1 MSAFKTILELKV
13 RKKDKA
19 QSQLRAKRL
28 VYDQAVEAVQA
39 AQRKHQDFARFVVSE
54 QDRLYDEIE
63 QKLVQL
69 DEIDELK
76 EKISDLRAR
85 ESQLFLAIGEAE
97 KEKEVAGGRVKEAQ
111 LELDAAMMKVSKFEE
126 LVEIEKTEEY
136 LKAQEKEDLA
146 LEEFRPIDR
155 LSF

>member
-39 AQRKHQDFARFVVSE
+39 AQRKHQDFARFVVTE

-97 KEKEVAGGRVKEAQ
+97 KEKEVASERVKEAQ

>member
-19 QSQLRAKRL
+19 QSHLKSMRL
-28 VYDQAVEAVQA
+28 IYEQAVEAIHQA
-39 AQRKHQDFARFVVSE
+39 RHKHQDFARFVVTE
-54 QDRLYDEIE
+54 QNRLYDEIHE
-63 QKLVQL
+63 KLVHL
-69 DEIDELK
+69 DEVDELK

-85 ESQLFLAIGEAE
+85 ETQLYLAIGEAE
-97 KEKEVAGGRVKEAQ
+97 KEKQVAAEKVRNA
-111 LELDAAMMKVSKFEE
+111 LMELDAAMMKVSKFEE

>member
-39 AQRKHQDFARFVVSE
+39 AQRKHQDFARFVVTE

-97 KEKEVAGGRVKEAQ
+97 KEKEVASERVKEAQ
-111 LELDAAMMKVSKFEE
+111 LVLDAAMMKVSKFEE

>member
-97 KEKEVAGGRVKEAQ
+97 KEKEVAGERVKEAQ